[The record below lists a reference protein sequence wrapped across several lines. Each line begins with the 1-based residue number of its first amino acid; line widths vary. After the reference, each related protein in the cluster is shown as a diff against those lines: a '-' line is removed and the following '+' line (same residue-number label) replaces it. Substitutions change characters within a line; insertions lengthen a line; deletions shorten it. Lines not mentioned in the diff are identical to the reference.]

1 MTRLERYKEKL
12 KEFEHKR
19 NNFMRQGRYDLM
31 RRLDNDIADLRR
43 EIEEAE
49 RYEAKPIKQLMSSEE
64 IEKHNLIPMLIEAH
78 LAADFLTDCCYNIKD
93 TLSKMGYNATTIVP
107 ELMEIKKR
115 ADSFACKL
123 IGKNDK
129 LNDLLALDDTLVA
142 ALHKKIFSY
151 MKQRME

>member
-19 NNFMRQGRYDLM
+19 NNLMRQGRYDLM

-129 LNDLLALDDTLVA
+129 LNDLLALDDTLIA